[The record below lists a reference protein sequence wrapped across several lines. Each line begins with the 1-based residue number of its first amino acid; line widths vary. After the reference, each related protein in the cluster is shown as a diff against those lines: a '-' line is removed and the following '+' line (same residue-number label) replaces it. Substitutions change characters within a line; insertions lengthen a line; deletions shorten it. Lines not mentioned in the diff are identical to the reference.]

1 MKITRTNFYYIFCRR
16 KCHAVLKNRLSTF
29 KNSDVTVDLFSKPKN
44 NLWTKFGNSGYGV
57 YFCRKITR
65 TNVFF
70 FLQEKIPCC
79 FSKLA
84 QYLYQK
90 SDGTMMVLNNF
101 LVNQGNCWVLHYRQT
116 FVEGTRP
123 KIQYNLWTKLG
134 ISGHS
139 I

>member
-29 KNSDVTVDLFSKPKN
+29 KNSDVTVDLFSEPRN

-70 FLQEKIPCC
+70 MFFLAGENSMLFFKIGSVPT
-79 FSKLA
+79 SKVRW
-84 QYLYQK
+84 YH
-90 SDGTMMVLNNF
+90 DGTQQFPSQSRELLSTSLPSDFCGRYQAKN
-101 LVNQGNCWVLHYRQT
+101 T
-116 FVEGTRP
+116 
-123 KIQYNLWTKLG
+123 I
-134 ISGHS
+134 
-139 I
+139 